1 VVGLG
6 KTLQVKREHRRW
18 YVVVVTE
25 TEIAPLPP
33 TGRSVGVDV
42 GVARLLTTSDG
53 EVVANPRFLDAV
65 WPA

>member
-1 VVGLG
+1 V
-6 KTLQVKREHRRW
+6 KTLQVERERRRW

-53 EVVANPRFLDAV
+53 EVVAKAGLGSGRAS
-65 WPA
+65 AA